1 MKDTGI
7 FLAKEYELKQKL
19 RQICIYPVF
28 LLCVLAIVI
37 MLMIFL
43 VIPAF
48 ADIFQR
54 MHIDLPY
61 FNSNYFIYRLKYK
74 GSFYKIMRIVIDN
87 FYSYYF
93 GGAKR

>member
-1 MKDTGI
+1 M
-7 FLAKEYELKQKL
+7 
-19 RQICIYPVF
+19 
-28 LLCVLAIVI
+28 LCVLAIVI

-61 FNSNYFIYRLKYK
+61 LTATILSNRFKILKAHFIK
-74 GSFYKIMRIVIDN
+74 FMRIVI
-87 FYSYYF
+87 
-93 GGAKR
+93 